1 MNKFRSLENIIRD
14 VASGRAPLSERL
26 GIMST
31 IRQIGK
37 KPTEAP
43 LAKEPEDKTI
53 SPDDDV
59 EKHIITPDASKEIET
74 TLSQA
79 LTPGHEV
86 HKAHKEFARRAQRKL
101 KIIDNP

>member
-14 VASGRAPLSERL
+14 VAAGRAPLSEKL
-26 GIMST
+26 GIMTT
-31 IRQIGK
+31 IRKLGK

-43 LAKEPEDKTI
+43 LAAEPVDKTVT
-53 SPDDDV
+53 PTDDV
-59 EKHIITPDASKEIET
+59 EKHIVTTNVSKEIET
-74 TLSQA
+74 TLGQA

-86 HKAHKEFARRAQRKL
+86 HAAHKEFAKRAQRKL